1 MNGMSNRRP
10 RRCAIPCLSALLAL
24 LVAVPLTLPFGAA
37 AQTTPPAASL
47 PADPWPR
54 DISIANAAV
63 LVYQPQVNSWVG
75 NQLDFRV
82 AMALKPTGAKDET
95 FGSAFVTAR
104 TQVDKVSRTVVFEN
118 VHISKVDFPTLPAHG
133 ETYAAALQAS
143 MASNMCSISLDRL
156 EASMALAGVKP
167 ATVQVKND
175 PPAVIVSNTPAIL
188 VPVDGAPVWKAMTED
203 SRFQRVINTQALILK
218 GGPGQLYLHVY
229 DGWMSAGS
237 IEGPWSVSNA
247 QPLGMDNA
255 AQKLAKTGKVDML
268 DGAPKGQPKPTLAG
282 GAPTIYVSQQPTEL
296 IVFKGQPDFVPINGT
311 QLLWA
316 SNTSADVFIETTN
329 NLYYALMAGRWFRAS
344 ALTGPW
350 SFVANDGLPADFA
363 KIPPARWPARCWRRW
378 PARRRR
384 RRRRSRPRCRRP
396 RRCS

>member
-24 LVAVPLTLPFGAA
+24 LVAVPLTLPLGAA

-118 VHISKVDFPTLPAHG
+118 VQHLEGRLPDACRRMAQ
-133 ETYAAALQAS
+133 TYAAALQAS
-143 MASNMCSISLDRL
+143 MASNMRSISLDRL
-156 EASMALAGVKP
+156 EASLALAGVKP

-175 PPAVIVSNTPAIL
+175 PPAGHRQQHAGHS
-188 VPVDGAPVWKAMTED
+188 GARGRRAGVEASD
-203 SRFQRVINTQALILK
+203 R
-218 GGPGQLYLHVY
+218 GQ
-229 DGWMSAGS
+229 
-237 IEGPWSVSNA
+237 
-247 QPLGMDNA
+247 
-255 AQKLAKTGKVDML
+255 
-268 DGAPKGQPKPTLAG
+268 
-282 GAPTIYVSQQPTEL
+282 
-296 IVFKGQPDFVPINGT
+296 
-311 QLLWA
+311 
-316 SNTSADVFIETTN
+316 
-329 NLYYALMAGRWFRAS
+329 RAS
-344 ALTGPW
+344 SASST
-350 SFVANDGLPADFA
+350 
-363 KIPPARWPARCWRRW
+363 
-378 PARRRR
+378 
-384 RRRRSRPRCRRP
+384 P
-396 RRCS
+396 RR